1 MEVVDQRDVECI
13 GRIDFL
19 LAVSCR
25 ARLWFYSATY
35 IVGGQLVPLL
45 KICQQRH
52 CTLHRRDACSGDIG
66 HVHVL
71 VHGGGARAV
80 LGGQGPS
87 IAVRSSGRPHR
98 VSLELSMATV
108 GLLLLVVV
116 EGHSACEVSPGA
128 FPGSDEMRKTY
139 FVVVDERCGVPA
151 RL

>member
-1 MEVVDQRDVECI
+1 MEVVDQRNVECI

-25 ARLWFYSATY
+25 ARLWFCSATY
-35 IVGGQLVPLL
+35 IVGRQLVPLL
-45 KICQQRH
+45 KIGQQRH

-80 LGGQGPS
+80 LGGQGPA
-87 IAVRSSGRPHR
+87 IAVRGGGCPHR
-98 VSLELSMATV
+98 VSFELSMATV

-116 EGHSACEVSPGA
+116 EGHSACEVSPAVSQGPTRWA
-128 FPGSDEMRKTY
+128 KLT
-139 FVVVDERCGVPA
+139 
-151 RL
+151 